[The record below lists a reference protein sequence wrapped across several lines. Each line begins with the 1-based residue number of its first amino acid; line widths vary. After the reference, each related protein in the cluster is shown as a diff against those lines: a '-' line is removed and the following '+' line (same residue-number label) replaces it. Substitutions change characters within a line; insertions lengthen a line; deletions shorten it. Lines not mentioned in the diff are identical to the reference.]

1 MLYIISISVLLF
13 SVIVHEV
20 SHGWVAYKCG
30 DSTAKVLGRLTLNPV
45 YHIDI
50 VGTILLPL
58 ALVFIGLPAFGWA
71 KPVPINMRNFNNP
84 KRDILYVS
92 AAGVSANI
100 LLAVISAILMFFIRN
115 YFANVEIFAYTYIAL
130 QYMVIIN
137 IVLFVFNLV
146 PVPPLD
152 GSKILLY
159 ILPSKWAVQY
169 IKIEKFG
176 FLIIIV
182 LLTTGILW
190 KIIGPIVNFLIKILL

>member
-115 YFANVEIFAYTYIAL
+115 YFANVEIFAYTYISL